1 MEQKYLAVA
10 DVAKLIG
17 VSIPSIWRWSRIN
30 AMPRPIK
37 LGPNRTAWSVA
48 DLDAWLAAKTVAP
61 TDATAAPVPESQP
74 AVTPNR
80 GRPRKCVRA
89 PVGDAQALAA
99 SLA

>member
-1 MEQKYLAVA
+1 MEQKFLSVA

-61 TDATAAPVPESQP
+61 TPPDAAPV
-74 AVTPNR
+74 AAR
-80 GRPRKCVRA
+80 RPCKSKPSFAAAA
-89 PVGDAQALAA
+89 PVEAVEEYA
-99 SLA
+99 